1 MKIKA
6 ILTMLI
12 MLGGA
17 CMSALPVT
25 AEAAR
30 LGGGRSFGSR
40 PSMSQPAQ
48 APSAMQRQSTQQRQ
62 QAAPAGGVYVLEL
75 PGLPGILY
83 GLDIEQHSPSS
94 LLRCSCVRTAVC
106 LRPAPSLCN
115 PRSRANTDNE
125 IEKKRK
131 NLSSYGKRTPGRPF
145 RVRLFIHIQKAM
157 PATP

>member
-17 CMSALPVT
+17 CMYALPDT
-25 AEAAR
+25 ADAAR

-62 QAAPAGGVYVLEL
+62 QAAQAQQPQRKGFLGGMGGLLGGKMCREDKFNMLKIARKLLRTL
-75 PGLPGILY
+75 PTT
-83 GLDIEQHSPSS
+83 LDLLDGKRHREVI
-94 LLRCSCVRTAVC
+94 LLRCR
-106 LRPAPSLCN
+106 LQ
-115 PRSRANTDNE
+115 
-125 IEKKRK
+125 IERRRI
-131 NLSSYGKRTPGRPF
+131 G
-145 RVRLFIHIQKAM
+145 
-157 PATP
+157 

>member
-17 CMSALPVT
+17 CMYALPDT
-25 AEAAR
+25 ADAAR

-62 QAAPAGGVYVLEL
+62 QAAQA
-75 PGLPGILY
+75 
-83 GLDIEQHSPSS
+83 QQPSARAS
-94 LLRCSCVRTAVC
+94 SAVWAAC
-106 LRPAPSLCN
+106 
-115 PRSRANTDNE
+115 
-125 IEKKRK
+125 
-131 NLSSYGKRTPGRPF
+131 
-145 RVRLFIHIQKAM
+145 
-157 PATP
+157 

>member
-17 CMSALPVT
+17 CMYALPDT
-25 AEAAR
+25 ADAAR

-62 QAAPAGGVYVLEL
+62 QAAQAQQPQRKGFLGGMGGLLGGLLAGSLIG
-75 PGLPGILY
+75 
-83 GLDIEQHSPSS
+83 S
-94 LLRCSCVRTAVC
+94 LLFGGGFALAAGAEQSGLATWIGSKMSALGGLNVVRD
-106 LRPAPSLCN
+106 REK
-115 PRSRANTDNE
+115 RA
-125 IEKKRK
+125 I
-131 NLSSYGKRTPGRPF
+131 G
-145 RVRLFIHIQKAM
+145 
-157 PATP
+157 

>member
-17 CMSALPVT
+17 CMYALPDT
-25 AEAAR
+25 ADAAR

-62 QAAPAGGVYVLEL
+62 QAAQAQQMQIQLQLLAMQNQQRGQQLGAVAANQSNQAPTGV
-75 PGLPGILY
+75 
-83 GLDIEQHSPSS
+83 
-94 LLRCSCVRTAVC
+94 
-106 LRPAPSLCN
+106 
-115 PRSRANTDNE
+115 
-125 IEKKRK
+125 
-131 NLSSYGKRTPGRPF
+131 
-145 RVRLFIHIQKAM
+145 
-157 PATP
+157 

>member
-17 CMSALPVT
+17 CMYALPDT
-25 AEAAR
+25 ADAAR

-62 QAAPAGGVYVLEL
+62 QAAQAQQPQRKGFLGGIYALFFVYVFGGVYN
-75 PGLPGILY
+75 GILTV
-83 GLDIEQHSPSS
+83 GR
-94 LLRCSCVRTAVC
+94 LRVY
-106 LRPAPSLCN
+106 N
-115 PRSRANTDNE
+115 
-125 IEKKRK
+125 I
-131 NLSSYGKRTPGRPF
+131 G
-145 RVRLFIHIQKAM
+145 
-157 PATP
+157 

>member
-17 CMSALPVT
+17 CMYALPDT
-25 AEAAR
+25 ADAAR

-62 QAAPAGGVYVLEL
+62 QAAQDPMSRHKV
-75 PGLPGILY
+75 
-83 GLDIEQHSPSS
+83 SPSCRLACAEGGHIITIIPQKS
-94 LLRCSCVRTAVC
+94 PYLKKKKSRRHK
-106 LRPAPSLCN
+106 PSGFWC
-115 PRSRANTDNE
+115 
-125 IEKKRK
+125 
-131 NLSSYGKRTPGRPF
+131 G
-145 RVRLFIHIQKAM
+145 
-157 PATP
+157 

>member
-17 CMSALPVT
+17 CMYALPDT
-25 AEAAR
+25 ADAAR

-62 QAAPAGGVYVLEL
+62 TQAQKLLQEGAVRSLFPLDVHFLVSYIEAHAG
-75 PGLPGILY
+75 
-83 GLDIEQHSPSS
+83 SPSFLVSS
-94 LLRCSCVRTAVC
+94 LVPPIIS
-106 LRPAPSLCN
+106 PISP
-115 PRSRANTDNE
+115 
-125 IEKKRK
+125 
-131 NLSSYGKRTPGRPF
+131 
-145 RVRLFIHIQKAM
+145 
-157 PATP
+157 